1 MIFIGCLTDI
11 ENDSE
16 NKKTID
22 FMNSISKINYNV
34 NDRSDTESNFSV
46 ESYNESIDKTK
57 ELIENAIA
65 KLQNKSRLL

>member
-1 MIFIGCLTDI
+1 
-11 ENDSE
+11 
-16 NKKTID
+16 
-22 FMNSISKINYNV
+22 MNSISKINYNV